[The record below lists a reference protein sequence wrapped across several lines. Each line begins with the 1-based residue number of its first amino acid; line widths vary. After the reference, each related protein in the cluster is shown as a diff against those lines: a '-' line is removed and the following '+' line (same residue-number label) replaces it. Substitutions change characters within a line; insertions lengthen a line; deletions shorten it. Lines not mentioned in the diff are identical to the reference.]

1 MGIVR
6 RLVPHHEVIVCR
18 PSESFRWNVHDYPH
32 HLAKWHHHPE
42 YELHLIQSSSGTMMV
57 GDHVGPFSAGCL
69 VLTGPD
75 VPHNWVSD
83 IPPGTVVPER
93 DMLVQFSADFADRIL
108 GDFAELEDVRTLL
121 AEAAYGLVFTGQ
133 TARRGARL
141 LQEIGQ
147 ARGPSRMVL
156 FLDLLATL
164 AADPTERSTLSRR
177 TPAFPASQVEERI
190 EIALAYIAKN
200 YASEIRLGT
209 VADLCGME
217 PSAFSRWFKKQTGHT
232 FAKFINRTRVY
243 SACTRLTQTDQPIT
257 DICFEVGFNNIANFN
272 RQFVKFCDQTPSAYR
287 RSARRIAS
295 SAIAPS
301 GAVHGPA

>member
-1 MGIVR
+1 MGMVR
-6 RLVPHHEVIVCR
+6 TLVPHHEVIVCR

-42 YELHLIQSSSGTMMV
+42 YELHLIQDSAGTMMV
-57 GDHVGPFSAGCL
+57 GDHVGPFQAGCL

-83 IPPGTVVPER
+83 IPHGAVVPDR
-93 DMLVQFSADFADRIL
+93 DMLVQFSSAFAARIL
-108 GDFAELEDVRTLL
+108 GDFAELEDVRSLL
-121 AEAAYGLVFTGQ
+121 AEAAYGLVFSGE
-133 TARRGARL
+133 TARRGAEL
-141 LQEIGQ
+141 LAEIGQ
-147 ARGPSRMVL
+147 ARGPNRMVL

-164 AADPTERSTLSRR
+164 AANPAERATLSRR
-177 TPAFPASQVEERI
+177 TPALPSTQVEERI

-200 YASEIRLGT
+200 YAGEIRLGT

-217 PSAFSRWFKKQTGHT
+217 QSAFSRWFKKQTGHT
-232 FAKFINRTRVY
+232 FARFINRTRIY
-243 SACTRLTQTDQPIT
+243 SACTRLSQTDAPIT
-257 DICFEVGFNNIANFN
+257 EICFDVGFNNIANFN

-295 SAIAPS
+295 AIPAAAPALK
-301 GAVHGPA
+301 GAA